1 MCWLCWVYYL
11 EISVL
16 RYGSLVAPN
25 SFCTLMM
32 TRLDTQPG
40 VLVQSMMVQMNEGT
54 SCTHLLNATA
64 DGIKTTMC
72 PKEQSIWT
80 AKNGRKMAVHHLCL
94 VRE

>member
-40 VLVQSMMVQMNEGT
+40 VLVQSMMVQMNEGA
-54 SCTHLLNATA
+54 SCTHLLDATA
-64 DGIKTTMC
+64 DGIKTAIC
-72 PKEQSIWT
+72 GQRNKASGLQKKWQKDGSASSLPSS
-80 AKNGRKMAVHHLCL
+80 
-94 VRE
+94 